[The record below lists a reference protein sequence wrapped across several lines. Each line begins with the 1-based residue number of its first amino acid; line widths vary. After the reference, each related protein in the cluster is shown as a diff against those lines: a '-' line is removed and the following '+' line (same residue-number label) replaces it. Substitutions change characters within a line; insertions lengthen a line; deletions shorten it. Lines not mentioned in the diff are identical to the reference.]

1 MLKVK
6 TPPPWSLVLP
16 ALGLLAA
23 CSSYSEVRDG
33 TTEQPGWP
41 SVGDARPVEPR
52 TVRPDLDKL
61 RKVQAGMSKT
71 DIYALIGH
79 PQYREGMAGV
89 QEWDFVF
96 LLPDGKGGEPAC
108 QYKILYDDAMLA
120 KSFYWQPQS
129 CADLLNPPPPPQ
141 VVEPPPPVQVRTL
154 DLSTDTLFEFDSA
167 RLRPEGA
174 RALEERVISAL
185 TGAKKLQGIRLI
197 GYADRLGSDSYNLQ
211 LSQRRAD
218 AVKAYLI
225 SSGVPANSVQAE
237 GRGEAE
243 PMVTCQERERSA
255 LIGCLAPNR
264 RVRVEITVDK

>member
-1 MLKVK
+1 MLISK
-6 TPPPWSLVLP
+6 TTPAWWLVLP
-16 ALGLLAA
+16 TLGLLTS

-33 TTEQPGWP
+33 STEQPVWP
-41 SVGDARPVEPR
+41 QADDARPVEPS
-52 TVRPDLDKL
+52 TLRPDLDKL
-61 RKVQAGMSKT
+61 RKVQAGMTKT
-71 DIYALIGH
+71 EVYQLIGH

-89 QEWDFVF
+89 HEWDFAF
-96 LLPDGKGGEPAC
+96 RLPDGRGGESTC

-129 CADLLNPPPPPQ
+129 CADLVNPPPPQ
-141 VVEPPPPVQVRTL
+141 AVEPPPTVQVRTL

-174 RALEERVISAL
+174 RALDERVVSAL
-185 TGAKKLQGIRLI
+185 TGAQKLQGIRLT
-197 GYADRLGSDSYNLQ
+197 GYADRLGPDSYNLQ

-218 AVKAYLI
+218 AVKAYLV

-243 PMVTCQERERSA
+243 PMVSCQDRARSA
-255 LIGCLAPNR
+255 LIACLAPNR
-264 RVRVEITVDK
+264 RVHVEITVDK